1 MALCGQED
9 QRFPTDG
16 AWHETQYRTMIFERI
31 KTPGIA
37 HVSYLIGNEGEAAV
51 VDPRRDVDDYLRLAR
66 KHKVTIKYAVETHRQ
81 EDFVMGSAELAR
93 QCGAKVVNGR
103 HASFGHGDIRL
114 ADGERFELA
123 KGIALVALHTPGHTP
138 ESMCYAVYL
147 EDAPENAWAVFT
159 GDTLFIGEA
168 GRTDLTDPT
177 LTSEHAG
184 QLYDAVH
191 AKLLPLGDQAIIL
204 PAHGAGSVCG
214 GNIAERDEST
224 LGLERHYNPVFVQSR
239 RDFMQ
244 AKLDERI
251 PRPPYFRH
259 MEQVNSGG
267 GMGAM
272 KSASAV
278 HVLQPKQFQSECRR
292 GVVFD
297 LRRPEAFAGGHVPGS
312 YSIWAEGLPVYA
324 GWVAEAGTPIFLVID
339 DADKSLEKAVK
350 ALGHVGLDNVEGILA
365 GSFEGWRDHGLP
377 MAGVGT
383 VEASRIDESSD
394 ARDLELIDVRDDN
407 EFENDGHVPGASH
420 LYVGYLERE
429 LERLRP
435 GFDKNHTYVVA
446 CSVGHRASLAASMLL
461 RCGARD
467 VRNMLGGMDA
477 WERLERRREFG
488 PSNLSVTT
496 PDVEGSRK

>member
-1 MALCGQED
+1 
-9 QRFPTDG
+9 
-16 AWHETQYRTMIFERI
+16 MIFERI

-37 HVSYLIGNEGEAAV
+37 HVAYLIGNKGEAAV
-51 VDPRRDVDDYLRLAR
+51 VDPRRDVEEYLTLAR
-66 KHKVTIKYAVETHRQ
+66 KHKVTIKYTIETHRQ
-81 EDFVMGSAELAR
+81 EDFVMGAAELAR

-103 HASFGHGDIRL
+103 HAAFGHGDIRL

-147 EDAPENAWAVFT
+147 EDAPDNAWAVFT
-159 GDTLFIGEA
+159 GDTLFIGES
-168 GRTDLTDPT
+168 GRTDLTDPM

-191 AKLLPLGDQAIIL
+191 AKLLPLGDQAIVL

-214 GNIAERDEST
+214 GNIAERDDST
-224 LGLERHYNPVFVQSR
+224 LGLERHYNPVFVKSR
-239 RDFMQ
+239 KDFLQ
-244 AKLDERI
+244 AKVDERI

-259 MEQVNSGG
+259 MEQVNTAG
-267 GMGAM
+267 GMGAL

-278 HVLQPKQFQSECRR
+278 HVLQPEKFQSECRR

-297 LRRPEAFAGGHVPGS
+297 LRLPEAFAGGHVPGS
-312 YSIWAEGLPVYA
+312 YSIWSEGLPVFA
-324 GWVAEAGTPIFLVID
+324 GWVAEAGTPIFLVMD
-339 DADKSLEKAVK
+339 GADKSLGEAVK
-350 ALGHVGLDNVEGILA
+350 ALGRVGLDNVEGVLA
-365 GSFEGWRDHGLP
+365 GSFESWRDHGLP

-383 VEASRIDESSD
+383 VEPGRISESPD
-394 ARDLELIDVRDDN
+394 ARGLQLIDVRDDS
-407 EFENDGHVPGASH
+407 EFEEEGHVPGASH

-429 LERLRP
+429 LQRLLP
-435 GFDKNHTYVVA
+435 GFDKNHTYAVA

-461 RCGARD
+461 RHGARD

-477 WERLERRREFG
+477 WERLGRRREFG
-488 PSNLSVTT
+488 SSDFSVTT
-496 PDVEGSRK
+496 PEVEGLRK